1 MPNRTFPPA
10 IAPIHSI
17 PFPNH
22 LDMKLTNSIP
32 LVRLQSDNF
41 EVVKIEI
48 VFNAGRVFEKK
59 RMVSKATNLLLKSGS
74 KSMTS
79 AEINE
84 KIDFYGATVGL
95 PINFDYG
102 AVVLYCL
109 TQYVADLLP
118 FVIDLIANPTF
129 PEKELSF
136 YKEQNK
142 SKLTLALD
150 NVDTVAF
157 RSITEEIFGGE
168 HPYGYNSQAEDYD
181 ALTREDLIE
190 HHQRLYTSSN
200 CNVFISGNLLEKD
213 LDLLK
218 KEIQHL
224 PKGVE
229 VAPNRIKAPISLA
242 RSLKIPLKE
251 KVQVAIRIGRRLF
264 NRRHQDFQKVYLF
277 GILLGGYFGSR
288 LSTSI
293 REEKGYTYG
302 IHSTMDAM
310 VHDGCFLIS
319 TEVAQEYAELTLT
332 AIYEEIAD
340 LRENE
345 VSDDELQQMKS
356 YLQGY
361 LMNSVDGVFRS
372 STVVRGLI
380 ESGVGKEY
388 FNSLQTVLE
397 NLSPKDI
404 RDVAVQYFQ
413 KEDLFEVVVG

>member
-1 MPNRTFPPA
+1 MPNRSFPPA
-10 IAPIHSI
+10 IAPLPTV
-17 PFPNH
+17 PFPDH
-22 LDMKLTNSIP
+22 SEMKLGNSIP
-32 LVRLQSDNF
+32 LIRLQSDNY

-48 VFNAGRVFEKK
+48 VFNTGRVHEHK
-59 RMVSKATNLLLKSGS
+59 RMVSKATNMLLKAGT
-74 KSMTS
+74 KTMTS

-109 TQYVADLLP
+109 SKYVKDLFP
-118 FVIDLIANPTF
+118 FVVDLIANPTF
-129 PEKELSF
+129 PEKELAF
-136 YKEQNK
+136 YKEQEK
-142 SKLTLALD
+142 SKLTVALD

-157 RSITEEIFGGE
+157 RSITEEIFGVN
-168 HPYGYNSQAEDYD
+168 HPYGYNSEAADYD
-181 ALTREDLIE
+181 ALTVDDIIE
-190 HHQRLYTSSN
+190 HHQRLYTTSN
-200 CNVFISGNLLEKD
+200 CSVFISGNLKEEDLGLLEKEI
-213 LDLLK
+213 LK
-218 KEIQHL
+218 L
-224 PKGVE
+224 PKGDV
-229 VAPNRIKAPISLA
+229 IKANAIDATL
-242 RSLKIPLKE
+242 LKPKALRIELKD

-264 NRRHQDFQKVYLF
+264 NRKHEDFQKVYLF

-319 TEVAQEYAELTLT
+319 TEVAQEYAEPTLK

-340 LRENE
+340 LREHE
-345 VSDDELQQMKS
+345 VLEDELQQMKS

-372 STVVRGLI
+372 SSVLRGLR

-388 FNSLQTVLE
+388 FQSLQSALE
-397 NLSPKDI
+397 ALTSKDI
-404 RDVAVQYFQ
+404 KHVAQQYFQ
-413 KEDLFEVVVG
+413 KDDLFEVVVG

>member
-1 MPNRTFPPA
+1 MPNRSFPPA
-10 IAPIHSI
+10 IASLPTV
-17 PFPNH
+17 PFPEHSEMTLGNI
-22 LDMKLTNSIP
+22 IP
-32 LVRLQSDNF
+32 LIRLQSDNY

-48 VFNAGRVFEKK
+48 VFNTGRVYEQK
-59 RMVSKATNLLLKSGS
+59 RMVSKAANMLLKAGT
-74 KSMTS
+74 KTMNS

-84 KIDFYGATVGL
+84 KIDFYGATIGL

-109 TQYVADLLP
+109 SQYVNDLFP
-118 FVIDLIANPTF
+118 FVIDLITNSTF
-129 PEKELSF
+129 PEKELAF
-136 YKEQNK
+136 YKEQEK
-142 SKLTLALD
+142 SKLAVALD

-157 RSITEEIFGGE
+157 RAITEEIFGAN
-168 HPYGYNSQAEDYD
+168 HPYGYNSEAADYD
-181 ALTREDLIE
+181 ALTVDDIIE
-190 HHQRLYTSSN
+190 HHRRLYTASN
-200 CNVFISGNLLEKD
+200 CSVFVSGNLKDEDLGLLEKEI
-213 LDLLK
+213 LK
-218 KEIQHL
+218 LPRGEEIKANTIDDTL
-224 PKGVE
+224 PRPKTL
-229 VAPNRIKAPISLA
+229 RIK
-242 RSLKIPLKE
+242 LKD

-264 NRRHQDFQKVYLF
+264 NRKHEDFQKVYLF
-277 GILLGGYFGSR
+277 GVLLGGYFGSR

-319 TEVAQEYAELTLT
+319 TEVALEYAQLTLK

-340 LRENE
+340 LREHE
-345 VSDDELQQMKS
+345 VPEEELLQMKS

-372 STVVRGLI
+372 STVVRGLR

-388 FNSLQTVLE
+388 FQSLQSALVALTT
-397 NLSPKDI
+397 KDI
-404 RDVAVQYFQ
+404 KHVAQTYFQ